1 MVAAKQQHTLD
12 TSLNHSNVA
21 PLTVCL
27 VTLGTYPHY
36 RGGVSTWCDMLVRGL
51 PEARFELISLVAD
64 PSVTAVY
71 ELPAN
76 VRQLTTVPLWGTS
89 EVLELKRHLTLWQVI
104 WQKRTASKW
113 VIQTFL
119 PAFSTFLSQ
128 LWSDKADPAT
138 IGQSLY
144 EMAMYFGRFDYDT
157 TMRSQPVWD
166 VFLEQCQPG
175 YARLAAQ
182 LQLPTQASLLDA
194 TNGMRL
200 LYRWLSILTLPI
212 PQVDVVNSAAAGLCG
227 IPGILATQAYGT
239 PFLLTEHGIYLRERL
254 LALSRSQGSSFDRLF
269 QAQFDQRLTETCY
282 DYAAQIAPG
291 SNYNH
296 RWEVQNGADAR
307 RIMTIYNGPDP
318 AELTPSFQQRPDG
331 KPTVIWLGRIDPL
344 KDLLTLIR
352 AAALVH
358 EQMPAAQFVLYGT
371 APKGNEGYY
380 QECVALQQS
389 LGLQESL
396 IFGGFVASP
405 EAAYNSGDFAVLSS
419 ISEGFPYSVVEAM
432 MCGRTVVGTAVG
444 GVPEALAGCGFVV
457 EPRNPA
463 QLAETCLYLLQN
475 PALCREL
482 GQKAREKA
490 LAHFSL
496 QQCNASYLACYQRL
510 ATEARRSSRGNGA
523 RIDADGTG

>member
-1 MVAAKQQHTLD
+1 MVAAKQHHILHP
-12 TSLNHSNVA
+12 SFSHASVA
-21 PLTVCL
+21 PLAVCL

-36 RGGVSTWCDMLVRGL
+36 LGGVSTWCDMLMRGL
-51 PEARFELISLVAD
+51 PEVHFELISLVAD
-64 PSVTAVY
+64 PSVTPVY

-104 WQKRTASKW
+104 WQKRTASKQ

-119 PAFSTFLSQ
+119 PAFHTFLSQ
-128 LWSDKADPAT
+128 LWCDKADPAVVSR
-138 IGQSLY
+138 SLY
-144 EMAMYFGRFDYDT
+144 EMAVYFGRFDYDT

-166 VFLEQCQPG
+166 VFLELCQSG
-175 YARLAAQ
+175 YAGMATQ
-182 LQLPTQASLLDA
+182 LQLPTQATLLDA
-194 TNGMRL
+194 TNAMRL
-200 LYRWLSILTLPI
+200 LYRWFTVLTIPI

-227 IPGILATQAYGT
+227 IPGILAAQTGI

-254 LALSRSQGSSFDRLF
+254 LALSRSQSSPFDRLF
-269 QAQFDQRLTETCY
+269 QTQFDRRLTEACY
-282 DYAAQIAPG
+282 YSAAQIAPG

-296 RWEVQNGADAR
+296 RWELQNGADAQQ
-307 RIMTIYNGPDP
+307 IVTIYNGPDP
-318 AELTPSFQQRPDG
+318 AEFTPLFQQRPDG
-331 KPTVIWLGRIDPL
+331 RPTIIWLGRIDPL
-344 KDLLTLIR
+344 KDLQTLIR

-358 EQMPAAQFVLYGT
+358 EQMPAAQFVLYGS

-380 QECVALQQS
+380 QECVALQQA
-389 LGLQESL
+389 LGLQEAL

-405 EAAYNSGDFAVLSS
+405 EAAYNSGDFVVLSS

-457 EPRNPA
+457 EPRNPT
-463 QLAETCLYLLQN
+463 QMAETCLYLLQN

-490 LAHFSL
+490 LAYFSL
-496 QQCNASYLACYQRL
+496 QQCNAAYLACYQQL
-510 ATEARRSSRGNGA
+510 ATEARRSNWNVGRT
-523 RIDADGTG
+523 D